1 MKKFFKTTASKVVE
15 LPIISMKEVEVIP
28 VYVAK
33 MAINASKEV
42 MAQHLMKQINNDS
55 EKNQHGIFAPCVY
68 PWDWSTNAVGES
80 VEYFLEVTENSEE
93 RTIVIKKRIYKFC

>member
-15 LPIISMKEVEVIP
+15 LPVISMEEVEVIP

-42 MAQHLMKQINNDS
+42 MAQHLMKQINKDN

-68 PWDWSTNAVGES
+68 SWDWSTNAVGES
-80 VEYFLEVTENSEE
+80 VEYFLEVTENPEE

>member
-1 MKKFFKTTASKVVE
+1 MKKFFKTTTSKVVE
-15 LPIISMKEVEVIP
+15 LPVISMEEVEVIT

-42 MAQHLMKQINNDS
+42 MAKHLEKKIDEDS
-55 EKNQHGIFAPCVY
+55 KANQYGIFAPCVY
-68 PWDWSTNAVGES
+68 SWDWSTNAVSES
-80 VEYFLEVTENSEE
+80 VEYFLEVTENPEE

>member
-1 MKKFFKTTASKVVE
+1 MKNFFKTTASKVVE
-15 LPIISMKEVEVIP
+15 LPVISMEEVEVIP

-42 MAQHLMKQINNDS
+42 MAQHLMEQINKDN

-68 PWDWSTNAVGES
+68 SWDWTTNAKS
-80 VEYFLEVTENSEE
+80 DTTEYFLEISENPKE